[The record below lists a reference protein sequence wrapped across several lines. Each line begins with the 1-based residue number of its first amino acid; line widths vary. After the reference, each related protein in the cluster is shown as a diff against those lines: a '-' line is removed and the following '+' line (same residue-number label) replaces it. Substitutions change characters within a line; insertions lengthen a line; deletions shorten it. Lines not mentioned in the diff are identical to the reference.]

1 MGKTLDN
8 FKSQMTSFAR
18 PNLFEVMIMPPVG
31 DKNNIQRMNIACHTC
46 NVPGKTILTTDKDMP
61 QAGYKSIAYQKTYED
76 VTMQFYLHA
85 DMKELKVFQDWT
97 DLMIKP
103 ATNHVGYYDRY
114 KSDVRIINLDRQ
126 QKKTLTTTLYEAYPK
141 TITALDLSYGSN
153 DEIMSISVTFTYRY
167 YTQVFGERQEIIES
181 GYDNNSEEVDVQNVV
196 ANDPSAILDKTHTL
210 KVGQGIRSGGT
221 GLLDFRGAE

>member
-1 MGKTLDN
+1 MKNTLDN
-8 FKSQMTSFAR
+8 FKTQMTSFAR
-18 PNLFEVMIMPPVG
+18 PNLFEVLIIPPIG

-46 NVPGKTILTTDKDMP
+46 NVPSKTILTTDKDMP

-97 DLMIKP
+97 DLMINP
-103 ATNHVGYYDRY
+103 ATNQVGYYDRY

-141 TITALDLSYGSN
+141 TISALDLSYGSDN
-153 DEIMSISVTFTYRY
+153 EIMSISVTFTYRY
-167 YTQVFGERQEIIES
+167 YTQVFGGKQEIKGRGLNQLTS
-181 GYDNNSEEVDVQNVV
+181 VQKQNLT
-196 ANDPSAILDKTHTL
+196 AGIIDKTL
-210 KVGQGIRSGGT
+210 SPQQREEQFGGGT
-221 GLLDFRGAE
+221 SDESDIEEF

>member
-1 MGKTLDN
+1 MGKSLND

-18 PNLFEVMIMPPVG
+18 PNLFEVLITPPVG
-31 DKNNIQRMNIACHTC
+31 DQNYIQRMLIACHTC
-46 NVPGKTILTTDKDMP
+46 NVPGTTILTTEKDMP

-85 DMKELKVFQDWT
+85 DMHELKVFQDWMK
-97 DLMIKP
+97 LMINP
-103 ATNHVGYYDRY
+103 ATNQVGYYNKY
-114 KSDVRIINLDRQ
+114 KSNVHIINLDRQ

-141 TITALDLSYGSN
+141 TISALDLSYGSN

-167 YTQVFGERQEIIES
+167 YTQVFGGKQEIV
-181 GYDNNSEEVDVQNVV
+181 GYDNNSEEVDVDNVV
-196 ANDPSAILDKTHTL
+196 ADNINSVLDKTQTL

-221 GLLDFRGAE
+221 GLLDFRGAQ